1 MLNTKNSIKFHGFLI
16 FDPIESKIIGRLYT
30 ISLKILVTGGAG
42 FIGRYIADFLSKN
55 HEITI
60 YDNLSNSSEKNIEPL
75 IEKGVNFTQGN
86 ILDYEELQKS
96 CIGFDLV
103 IHLAAKSDVVDSI
116 INPEITNEVNIVGTE
131 NVIKCCVE
139 NKIKKLIF
147 ASSSAVYENSTVPI
161 QENAK
166 TNPLSPYGK
175 SKLVAENKIKEIS
188 KLNEIDAISLRMF
201 NVFGKGQNDQYYGV
215 VSKFIENIS
224 QNKSIQINGDGE
236 QTRDFIS
243 ILDVV
248 EAFNCAIKNIQGK
261 RGDVFNIGTGESI
274 TINELVKMILKTIDK
289 NIEIK
294 HKKQNESEI
303 KFSVADVTLAK
314 NELGFTAKQK
324 LQDELKKLLEI
335 H

>member
-1 MLNTKNSIKFHGFLI
+1 M
-16 FDPIESKIIGRLYT
+16 
-30 ISLKILVTGGAG
+30 KILVTGGAG